1 MFPVRVE
8 HRLYEQCWSCRLTKK
23 SSITGGYVHIGIS
36 LMSCS
41 IGKSTQLTCFL
52 CRVNTYWQSVLA
64 LAMDRLIRVS
74 VKNAASCVIYHEFG
88 EVLNAQRRW
97 VFPSARLAQGCL
109 ISESVEKFGD
119 TDNTTSS
126 GVLLK
131 VPRSSIFMGQ
141 HILRVYTCGCPRMKY
156 DVSYTRLGGMSQMNL
171 FMQPELSRDYPPN
184 LSISFSGGKETN

>member
-1 MFPVRVE
+1 M
-8 HRLYEQCWSCRLTKK
+8 CDIS
-23 SSITGGYVHIGIS
+23 HIRYLLMQRA

-74 VKNAASCVIYHEFG
+74 MKNAASCVIYHEFG
-88 EVLNAQRRW
+88 EALNAQRRW

-171 FMQPELSRDYPPN
+171 FMRPELSPYHSAEEKKLTRIPQVMGKSPALN
-184 LSISFSGGKETN
+184 LSVLGR

>member
-1 MFPVRVE
+1 MD
-8 HRLYEQCWSCRLTKK
+8 HRRNLMGNIGTNGIRLVLDFNRFLTPSKLMERCLVPIGVALSDGYENWVWSSIDFMNSAGAVASPKK
-23 SSITGGYVHIGIS
+23 SSITGGYSHRYLLMQRA

-74 VKNAASCVIYHEFG
+74 MKNAASCVIYHEFG

-109 ISESVEKFGD
+109 ISESVESSL
-119 TDNTTSS
+119 NESSVILTT
-126 GVLLK
+126 
-131 VPRSSIFMGQ
+131 
-141 HILRVYTCGCPRMKY
+141 LRRAVYC
-156 DVSYTRLGGMSQMNL
+156 
-171 FMQPELSRDYPPN
+171 
-184 LSISFSGGKETN
+184 

>member
-1 MFPVRVE
+1 MQRA
-8 HRLYEQCWSCRLTKK
+8 
-23 SSITGGYVHIGIS
+23 

-74 VKNAASCVIYHEFG
+74 MKNAASCVIYHEFG

-109 ISESVEKFGD
+109 ISESVESSLNESSVILTTLRRAVTPFKYLYGATCLLYGD
-119 TDNTTSS
+119 MKDI
-126 GVLLK
+126 K
-131 VPRSSIFMGQ
+131 SIYLWMPTYE
-141 HILRVYTCGCPRMKY
+141 I
-156 DVSYTRLGGMSQMNL
+156 
-171 FMQPELSRDYPPN
+171 
-184 LSISFSGGKETN
+184 